1 MKVSFGRIIPVKS
14 VTNPNFENKRRR
26 VDNSTFE
33 VAKVL
38 NSEKSTVYSNDE
50 ATQIRHFFKE
60 VLGDYNGK
68 NGILIRRTE
77 SGDLFMISGAD
88 AKKLQHKEKI
98 EGFIDLKAEDGKQR
112 RKKDTE
118 IILSSSAFPL
128 EQQADK
134 KPIKAKLDEFR
145 YFKAE
150 RFFTAKVD
158 GFIRSDVEQTSSP
171 TIENRCENITVEYQE
186 LYL

>member
-77 SGDLFMISGAD
+77 SGDLFMISGSD
-88 AKKLQHKEKI
+88 AEKLQKREKI
-98 EGFIDLKAEDGKQR
+98 DGYVELKAENGNQ
-112 RKKDTE
+112 RKKKDAE
-118 IILSSSAFPL
+118 IILSSSKLPF
-128 EQQADK
+128 EQQTTRT
-134 KPIKAKLDEFR
+134 PIKAKLDEFR
-145 YFKAE
+145 YFNAQ
-150 RFFTAKVD
+150 RFFTAQVD
-158 GFIRSDVEQTSSP
+158 GFIRNDVEQTLSP
-171 TIENRCENITVEYQE
+171 TYENRCENIAVEYQE

>member
-14 VTNPNFENKRRR
+14 ATNPSCENKRRR

-38 NSEKSTVYSNDE
+38 NGEKSSVYSNDE
-50 ATQIRHFFKE
+50 ATQIRNFFKE

-77 SGDLFMISGAD
+77 SGDLFMISGSD
-88 AKKLQHKEKI
+88 AEKLQKKEKI
-98 EGFIDLKAEDGKQR
+98 DGYIELKAENGAQ
-112 RKKDTE
+112 RKKKDAE
-118 IILSSSAFPL
+118 ITLSSSRVST
-128 EQQADK
+128 EQQANK
-134 KPIKAKLDEFR
+134 NLIKAKLDEFR
-145 YFKAE
+145 YFNVQ
-150 RFFTAKVD
+150 RFFTAQVD
-158 GFIRSDVEQTSSP
+158 GFIRNDVEQTLSP
-171 TIENRCENITVEYQE
+171 TYENKCENIAVEYQE

>member
-14 VTNPNFENKRRR
+14 VTNPSCANTKRR

-38 NSEKSTVYSNDE
+38 NSEKSSVYSKEE
-50 ATQIRHFFKE
+50 ATKIRSFFKE
-60 VLGDYNGK
+60 VLCDYNGK
-68 NGILIRRTE
+68 DGILIRRTE
-77 SGDLFMISGAD
+77 AGDLFMISGAD

-118 IILSSSAFPL
+118 IVLSSSKLPVE
-128 EQQADK
+128 EQASK